1 MKNSL
6 KGPIRAVLFGVG
18 VTGRELIARLP
29 ERGVELT
36 GVFARSSHIG
46 EDSGLVAGCAANGVK
61 VSPSDD
67 ASIRAVLSETKPDLA
82 IICTTDDL
90 PTLMP
95 LIKPCVECGVNVLS
109 SSGLLYYPYGIY
121 PEGSAELDEL
131 AKANGVTVFASGIQD
146 VFFTSLVTVLTGACY
161 SIKSVT
167 LTDLA
172 TIDRFY
178 FWPVFGI
185 GKTKEEYEEYLKA
198 HPVDEAH
205 AYSHLAI
212 AMNATVAA
220 LGLTAVAQH
229 DELEILYTDEDT
241 YNAYRDLHI
250 KKGCVIGKNET
261 TAIETA
267 EGITFRCEFI
277 SKMAEEHKGETGN
290 LNRIVVEGE
299 PNLDLV
305 TTDKHG
311 EMTTTASMLNRI
323 PDVLNAGPG
332 LKTVADLSMPYL
344 KVKPLGDYL
353 EA

>member
-6 KGPIRAVLFGVG
+6 KRPIRAVLFGVG

-29 ERGVELT
+29 GRGVELT

-172 TIDRFY
+172 TIDRFD

-198 HPVDEAH
+198 HPGGRGPCLQPSGHRHECH
-205 AYSHLAI
+205 
-212 AMNATVAA
+212 
-220 LGLTAVAQH
+220 GRRPRLTAVAQH
-229 DELEILYTDEDT
+229 DGLEILYTDEDT

-261 TAIETA
+261 TVIETA